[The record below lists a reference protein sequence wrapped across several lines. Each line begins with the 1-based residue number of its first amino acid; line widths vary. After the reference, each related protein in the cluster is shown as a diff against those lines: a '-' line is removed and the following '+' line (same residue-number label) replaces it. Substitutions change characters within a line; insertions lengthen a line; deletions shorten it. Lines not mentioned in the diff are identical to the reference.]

1 MSVQIRPNSSHWGT
15 FDAVVDGDRVVE
27 IRPFAEDPNPSPL
40 LGNIA
45 DGIRSR
51 ARVTQPMAR
60 AGWLENGPGPDAR
73 RGADEWV
80 ALEWDEAISL
90 AAAEYGRVYRDH
102 GPEAVY
108 GGSYGWASAGR
119 VHHAQS
125 QVHRFLNLL
134 GGYVRSVNT
143 YSNAAG
149 DVILGRVAGPMAE
162 IVHRATDWRHIVA
175 NTDLVVAFGGMP
187 AKNVSVAPGGV
198 SVHTVE
204 GHLNGAAE
212 RGARFVYVSPIRDDL
227 PAIGGEWLPIVPGT
241 DVAAMLA
248 LAHVLIDEDL
258 IDRAF
263 LDRCT
268 VGFDRLEAYV
278 RGRSDGQP
286 KTPAWAEGICGIP
299 ADRLAALAR
308 EMAAGRT
315 LVNTSWSLQRAE
327 HGEQPVWMAL
337 ALAAMLGQVG
347 LPGGG
352 FGFGYGSMAEVGEPP
367 LSYVVPRFPQGRN
380 PVSAFIPVARV
391 ADMLLHPGEP
401 FDYDGQRLAYPDIR
415 LLVWAGGNPFHHHQ
429 DLGRLRRAFAAP
441 ETVIVH
447 DPFWTAT
454 ARHADLVFPST
465 VTLERDDIGAAPND
479 GWLIAMHR
487 AVAPPGQARDDFAVL
502 SDLAH
507 ALGVGQQFTEGRDA
521 AGWLRHLYDGWRGG
535 VAEVGIEV
543 PAFDAFWEAG
553 RIRLPNLEDG
563 LVLFDAFR
571 ADPEAHPLPT
581 PSGRIELYSETIAG
595 FGYDDCPGHPAWL
608 EPVEWA
614 GAAVAERWPLTLVA
628 NNPKSRLHSQL
639 DDGAFSRSTKV
650 QGREPVRIH
659 PDDAAA
665 RGIGDGEVVRLFNDR
680 GSCLAGAV
688 LSREVKRG
696 VVQLSTG
703 AWYDPLDPAEA
714 GSPCVHGNPNALT
727 FDRGTSRLAQGCAGQ
742 HAHVEVERWRGPLPP
757 VRAFEPPATTER
769 SRSRR
774 T

>member
-1 MSVQIRPNSSHWGT
+1 MTIAAKPNSSHWGT
-15 FDAVVDGDRVVE
+15 FDAVVEGDRVVE

-51 ARVTQPMAR
+51 SRVTQPMAR
-60 AGWLENGPGPDAR
+60 AGWLANGPGPDGR

-80 ALEWDEAISL
+80 VLEWDEAISL
-90 AAAEYGRVYRDH
+90 AAAEYRRVYRDH
-102 GPEAVY
+102 GAEAVY

-119 VHHAQS
+119 FHHAQS
-125 QVHRFLNLL
+125 QVHRFLNVL

-149 DVILGRVAGPMAE
+149 DVILGRVAGPMAD

-175 NTDLVVAFGGMP
+175 HTDLVVAFGGMP
-187 AKNVSVAPGGV
+187 AKNVNVSPGGV
-198 SVHTVE
+198 SRHTVA
-204 GHLNGAAE
+204 GHLRAAAE
-212 RGARFVYVSPIRDDL
+212 RGARFVSISPLRDDL
-227 PAIGGEWLPIVPGT
+227 EGVGAEWLPIVPGT

-248 LAHVLIDEDL
+248 IAYVLIDEGL
-258 IDRAF
+258 IDRPF

-268 VGFDRLEAYV
+268 VGFGRLETYV
-278 RGRSDGQP
+278 LGRADGQP
-286 KTPAWAEGICGIP
+286 KTPAWAEAICGIP
-299 ADRLAALAR
+299 AERLAALAR

-337 ALAAMLGQVG
+337 ALAAMLGQLG

-367 LSYVVPRFPQGRN
+367 VSHGISRFPQGRN

-401 FDYDGQRLAYPDIR
+401 FDYDGQRLTYPDIR

-429 DLGRLRRAFAAP
+429 DLNRLRRAFAAP

-465 VTLERDDIGAAPND
+465 VTLERDDIGGAPND
-479 GWLIAMHR
+479 PWLIAMHR
-487 AVAPPGQARDDFAVL
+487 AVPPPGQARNDYAIF
-502 SDLAH
+502 SDLAG
-507 ALGVGQQFTEGRDA
+507 ALGVGIAFTEGRDE
-521 AGWLRHLYDGWRGG
+521 AGWLRYLYDAWRAG
-535 VAEVGIEV
+535 VSEVGVEV
-543 PAFDAFWEAG
+543 PEFDEFWAAG
-553 RIRLPNLEDG
+553 RIRLPKLDEG

-571 ADPEAHPLPT
+571 ADPDANPLPT
-581 PSGRIELYSETIAG
+581 PSGKVELYSATIAG

-608 EPVEWA
+608 EPREWA
-614 GAAVAERWPLTLVA
+614 GSPIAARFPLTLVA

-650 QGREPVRIH
+650 NGREPVRIH

-665 RGIGDGEVVRLFNDR
+665 RGIADGDVVLIANDR
-680 GSCLAGAV
+680 GRCLAGAI
-688 LSREVKRG
+688 LSDEVMPG
-696 VVQLSTG
+696 VIQLSTG
-703 AWYDPLDPAEA
+703 AWFDPLDPADPL
-714 GSPCVHGNPNALT
+714 SPCVHGNPNALT

-742 HAHVEVERWRGPLPP
+742 HAQVEVERWQGSPPP
-757 VRAFEPPATTER
+757 VRAFDPPPAAPAVGGQG
-769 SRSRR
+769 
-774 T
+774 

>member
-1 MSVQIRPNSSHWGT
+1 MTAETIPNSAHWGT
-15 FDAVVDGDRVVE
+15 FDAVVEGDRVVE
-27 IRPFAEDPNPSPL
+27 IRPFVGDPNPSPL

-51 ARVTQPMAR
+51 SRVTRPMAR
-60 AGWLENGPGPDAR
+60 AGWLANGPGPDGR

-80 ALEWDEAISL
+80 ALEWDEAIDL
-90 AAAEYGRVYRDH
+90 VAGEYRRVYRDH
-102 GPEAVY
+102 GAEAVY

-119 VHHAQS
+119 FHHAQS
-125 QVHRFLNLL
+125 QVHRFLNAL

-149 DVILGRVAGPMAE
+149 DVILGRVLGPMYD
-162 IVHRATDWRHIVA
+162 IVHRSTDWRHVVE

-187 AKNVSVAPGGV
+187 AKNVNVSPGGV
-198 SVHTVE
+198 SRHTVE
-204 GHLNGAAE
+204 GHLRAAAE
-212 RGARFVYVSPIRDDL
+212 RGARFVYVSPIRADL
-227 PAIGGEWLPIVPGT
+227 PEIGGEWLPIVPGT

-248 LAHVLIDEDL
+248 LAFVLIDEGL
-258 IDRAF
+258 IDRGF

-268 VGFDRLEAYV
+268 VGFERLEAYV
-278 RGRSDGQP
+278 LGRTDGQP
-286 KTPAWAEGICGIP
+286 KTPAWAAAICGIP
-299 ADRLAALAR
+299 AGRLAALAR

-337 ALAAMLGQVG
+337 ALAAMLGQLG

-367 LSYVVPRFPQGRN
+367 LPYGLPKLPQGSN
-380 PVSAFIPVARV
+380 PVAAFIPVARV

-401 FDYDGQRLAYPDIR
+401 FDYNGQRLAYPDIR

-465 VTLERDDIGAAPND
+465 VSLERDDIGAAPND
-479 GWLIAMHR
+479 PWLIAMHR
-487 AVAPPGQARDDFAVL
+487 AVSPPGQARDDFAVF

-507 ALGVGQQFTEGRDA
+507 ALGVGGRFDEGRDA
-521 AGWLRHLYDGWRGG
+521 AAWVRHLYDSWRAG
-535 VAEVGIEV
+535 VSELGVEM
-543 PAFDAFWEAG
+543 PDFDDFWAAG
-553 RIRLPNLEDG
+553 RVPLPRAEDG

-571 ADPEAHPLPT
+571 ADPQANPLPT
-581 PSGRIELYSETIAG
+581 PSGKVELFSETIAG
-595 FGYDDCPGHPAWL
+595 FGYADCPGHPTWL
-608 EPVEWA
+608 EPREWA
-614 GAAVAERWPLTLVA
+614 GAAIAERWPLTLVA

-659 PDDAAA
+659 PDDAAG
-665 RGIGDGEVVRLFNDR
+665 RGIGEGDVVRLFNDR

-688 LSREVKRG
+688 LSRGVMPG

-703 AWYDPLDPAEA
+703 AWFDPLDPSDPA
-714 GSPCVHGNPNALT
+714 SPCVHGNPNALT
-727 FDRGTSRLAQGCAGQ
+727 FDHGTSRLAQGCAGQ
-742 HAHVEVERWRGPLPP
+742 HAQVEVEVWRGPVPP
-757 VRAFEPPATTER
+757 VRAFEPPMAAGEDPGKR
-769 SRSRR
+769 
-774 T
+774 